1 MCTVLIVQFALCKQY
16 FQLLG
21 VCTMAMCTQ
30 KVEHGGTAVH
40 LTADVW
46 MEALGITRANQCTY
60 DM

>member
-21 VCTMAMCTQ
+21 VCTMAICTL

-40 LTADVW
+40 LTADV
-46 MEALGITRANQCTY
+46 
-60 DM
+60 